1 MNVIAI
7 TGNLCKDIELKYTKN
22 NKGYV
27 ENTLGVRK
35 EKKDENGKYESD
47 FIDFVCF
54 EKKAEFL
61 NDYSK
66 KGDKI
71 EITGKLRVDSWKDEE
86 GKSHTRT
93 YVVADKLNILTA
105 RNTNK
110 KVEEKEFDFD
120 KDNPY
125 NIDQEDLPF

>member
-61 NDYSK
+61 KSYAK
-66 KGDKI
+66 KGDKL
-71 EITGKLRVDSWKDEE
+71 EINGKLRVDSWKDQE
-86 GKSHTRT
+86 GNTHSRT
-93 YVVADKLNILTA
+93 YVVADKLNILTS
-105 RNTNK
+105 RNS
-110 KVEEKEFDFD
+110 
-120 KDNPY
+120 
-125 NIDQEDLPF
+125 NIKNEPKSILDITDEDLPF